1 MGTAPCRNNAADC
14 GAALTDPSN
23 YHAYTDGT
31 DTIIGTS
38 LEEAIEAYADEI
50 DEPASDLLQDHWRQ
64 LPDSDHKTITMQDEA
79 GQPKERRTVR
89 EWIDLQITENPDHFS
104 RLLCS
109 TEY

>member
-1 MGTAPCRNNAADC
+1 MLESDSKTVYA
-14 GAALTDPSN
+14 N

-38 LEEAIEAYADEI
+38 LDEAIAAYADEI
-50 DEPASDLLQDHWRQ
+50 ETPLDDFSLWRWKE
-64 LPDSDHKTITMQDEA
+64 LDDSKEKTITMRDEPGA
-79 GQPKERRTVR
+79 PKFQRTIR
-89 EWIDLQITENPDHFS
+89 EWIDLQIAENHDHFS